1 MEILKVENIDKSYG
15 KRSILKNIDLGC
27 RVGEIIGI
35 FGRNG
40 SGKSTLLKIIFGT
53 VKADSISIKID
64 SETFCQKAIIKSKKV
79 GYLPQD
85 TFLPKDRKVR
95 EIIPLFFPNGDDQ
108 NKIFY
113 SPQVSN
119 FEKTRVGELSL
130 GQLRYLELL
139 IIGNLNHKFLM
150 LDEPFSMIEP
160 IYKDVI
166 KGLLL
171 KLRETKGIILTDH
184 YYNDVLKVAD
194 KTFVIK
200 DAKKIEV
207 FDKDDLIRHGYLKS
221 NEYETQEMK

>member
-1 MEILKVENIDKSYG
+1 MDLLKVTDLNKSYG
-15 KRSILKNIDLGC
+15 KKPILRNINLDC
-27 RVGEIIGI
+27 KVGEIIGI

-40 SGKSTLLKIIFGT
+40 TGKSTLLKLIFGT
-53 VKADSISIKID
+53 VKADSILIKIN
-64 SETFCQKAIIKSKKV
+64 SEIISQKNIIQSKRI

-85 TFLPKDRKVR
+85 TFLPKERKVR

-113 SPQVSN
+113 SPQVSS
-119 FEKTRVGELSL
+119 FEKIKVGKLSL

-166 KGLLL
+166 KSLLL
-171 KLRETKGIILTDH
+171 ELKKSKGIILTDH
-184 YYNDVLKVAD
+184 YYNDVLEITD
-194 KTFVIK
+194 KNFVIK
-200 DAKKIEV
+200 DTEKIEIL
-207 FDKDDLIRHGYLKS
+207 DKDDLVKYQYLRS
-221 NEYETQEMK
+221 NE

>member
-1 MEILKVENIDKSYG
+1 MDLLKVTELNKSYG
-15 KRSILKNIDLGC
+15 KKAILKNINLDC
-27 RVGEIIGI
+27 KVGEIIGI

-40 SGKSTLLKIIFGT
+40 TGKSTLLKLIFGT
-53 VKADSISIKID
+53 VKADSILIKIN
-64 SETFCQKAIIKSKKV
+64 SEIISQKDVIQSKRI

-85 TFLPKDRKVR
+85 TFLPKEREVR

-108 NKIFY
+108 DKIFY

-119 FEKTRVGELSL
+119 FEKIKVGKLSL

-139 IIGNLNHKFLM
+139 IIGNLNHTFLM

-171 KLRETKGIILTDH
+171 ELKKSKGIILTDH
-184 YYNDVLKVAD
+184 YYNDVLEITD
-194 KTFVIK
+194 KNFVIK
-200 DAKKIEV
+200 DTEKIEIL
-207 FDKDDLIRHGYLKS
+207 DKDDLVKHEYLRS
-221 NEYETQEMK
+221 NE

>member
-1 MEILKVENIDKSYG
+1 MDLLKVTDLNKSYG
-15 KRSILKNIDLGC
+15 KKPILRNINLDC
-27 RVGEIIGI
+27 KVGEIIGI

-40 SGKSTLLKIIFGT
+40 TGKSTLLKLIFGT
-53 VKADSISIKID
+53 VKADSILIKIN
-64 SETFCQKAIIKSKKV
+64 SEIISQKNIIQSKRI

-85 TFLPKDRKVR
+85 TFLPKERKVR

-113 SPQVSN
+113 SPQVSS
-119 FEKTRVGELSL
+119 FEKIKVGKLSL

-166 KGLLL
+166 KSLLL
-171 KLRETKGIILTDH
+171 ELKKSKGIILTDH
-184 YYNDVLKVAD
+184 YYNDVLDITD
-194 KTFVIK
+194 KNFVIK
-200 DAKKIEV
+200 DTEKIEIL
-207 FDKDDLIRHGYLKS
+207 DKDDLVKYEYLRS
-221 NEYETQEMK
+221 NE

>member
-1 MEILKVENIDKSYG
+1 MDLLKVTDLNKSYG
-15 KRSILKNIDLGC
+15 KKPILRNINLDC
-27 RVGEIIGI
+27 KVGEIIGI

-40 SGKSTLLKIIFGT
+40 TGKSTLLKLIFGT
-53 VKADSISIKID
+53 VKADSILIKIN
-64 SETFCQKAIIKSKKV
+64 SEIISQKNIIQSKRI

-85 TFLPKDRKVR
+85 TFLPKERKVR

-113 SPQVSN
+113 SPQVSS
-119 FEKTRVGELSL
+119 FEKIKVGKLSL

-166 KGLLL
+166 KSLLL
-171 KLRETKGIILTDH
+171 ELKKSKGIILTDH
-184 YYNDVLKVAD
+184 YYNDVLEITD
-194 KTFVIK
+194 KNFVIK
-200 DAKKIEV
+200 DTEKIEIL
-207 FDKDDLIRHGYLKS
+207 DKDDLVKYEYLRS
-221 NEYETQEMK
+221 NE